1 MQIKNVEGNEGA
13 SQTASIATM
22 RKVEKCPATL
32 NDWENRGKAMQ
43 CKNNLTYHCLPNEWG
58 NETVDV
64 CAKARYI
71 TCKQ

>member
-1 MQIKNVEGNEGA
+1 MQ
-13 SQTASIATM
+13 
-22 RKVEKCPATL
+22 RVEKCPATL
-32 NDWENRGKAMQ
+32 YDWENRGKAMQ

-71 TCKQ
+71 TCK